1 MTAGQR
7 RYHGTK
13 NDIAIFWSENF
24 KVIGNLTYF
33 LPRSSPKHT
42 INIRFTVMNAS
53 PFRVNPYWNPWPS
66 NFHDTCT
73 SLVQIISHHCHY
85 ATRHLLWSKC
95 GLITNVRKRF
105 IYLQCT
111 WLGHYFSHLFL
122 YKPLFEKPWKK
133 CMKKNDF
140 PGRCTMHT
148 DDTGFTD
155 GRVLESDTS
164 LLDKPDI
171 LTSH

>member
-133 CMKKNDF
+133 CMKKNYF
-140 PGRCTMHT
+140 LGRCTMHT